1 MKKRKNQNRRK
12 NSMSIIFIYVL
23 FSVSGLLFLKIG
35 TTKAFDLSFSNGNFK
50 FTINYILIIGTVL
63 YLMAFI
69 TSLIAMKTIDL
80 SIFYPIS
87 AGLGYV
93 LVCLLSYLVLKE
105 AITKQ
110 QLIGML
116 FILIGVILM
125 NLKNKI

>member
-1 MKKRKNQNRRK
+1 MG
-12 NSMSIIFIYVL
+12 IIILYVL

-35 TTKAFDLSFSNGNFK
+35 TTRAFDLSFSNGNFK
-50 FTINYILIIGTVL
+50 FTINYILMIGTLL
-63 YLMAFI
+63 YLIAFI

-105 AITKQ
+105 AISKQ

-116 FILIGVILM
+116 FILVGVILM
-125 NLKNKI
+125 NLKK